1 MEKVKKIKYNATTS
15 DQIFA
20 ISADPGSSSKES
32 MPKLTIEL
40 ELTEE
45 KVQRIIEM
53 FEEMDETLAEMRKI
67 SQELRDLS
75 EMSFKEL
82 AKSVESE

>member
-1 MEKVKKIKYNATTS
+1 
-15 DQIFA
+15 
-20 ISADPGSSSKES
+20 
-32 MPKLTIEL
+32 MPKVTIEL

-67 SQELRDLS
+67 SQELKDLS

-82 AKSVESE
+82 ARVSGTLSDES

>member
-1 MEKVKKIKYNATTS
+1 
-15 DQIFA
+15 
-20 ISADPGSSSKES
+20 
-32 MPKLTIEL
+32 MPKVTIEL

>member
-1 MEKVKKIKYNATTS
+1 
-15 DQIFA
+15 
-20 ISADPGSSSKES
+20 
-32 MPKLTIEL
+32 MPKVPIEL
-40 ELTEE
+40 ELPEE

>member
-1 MEKVKKIKYNATTS
+1 
-15 DQIFA
+15 
-20 ISADPGSSSKES
+20 
-32 MPKLTIEL
+32 MPKVTIEL
-40 ELTEE
+40 ELSEE
-45 KVQRIIEM
+45 KVQRVIEM

-75 EMSFKEL
+75 EMAFKEL

>member
-1 MEKVKKIKYNATTS
+1 
-15 DQIFA
+15 
-20 ISADPGSSSKES
+20 
-32 MPKLTIEL
+32 MPKVTIEV

-45 KVQRIIEM
+45 RVQRVLEM

-67 SQELRDLS
+67 SQELKDLS

-82 AKSVESE
+82 AQNNSGDM

>member
-1 MEKVKKIKYNATTS
+1 
-15 DQIFA
+15 
-20 ISADPGSSSKES
+20 
-32 MPKLTIEL
+32 MPKVTIEV

-45 KVQRIIEM
+45 RINRVIEM

-67 SQELRDLS
+67 SQELKDLR

-82 AKSVESE
+82 AKSVENT

>member
-1 MEKVKKIKYNATTS
+1 
-15 DQIFA
+15 
-20 ISADPGSSSKES
+20 
-32 MPKLTIEL
+32 MPKVTIEV

-45 KVQRIIEM
+45 RINRVIEM

-67 SQELRDLS
+67 SQELKDLS

-82 AKSVESE
+82 AKSVEST

>member
-1 MEKVKKIKYNATTS
+1 
-15 DQIFA
+15 
-20 ISADPGSSSKES
+20 
-32 MPKLTIEL
+32 MPKVTIEL
-40 ELTEE
+40 ELSEE

>member
-1 MEKVKKIKYNATTS
+1 
-15 DQIFA
+15 
-20 ISADPGSSSKES
+20 
-32 MPKLTIEL
+32 MPKVTIEL
-40 ELTEE
+40 ELSEE
-45 KVQRIIEM
+45 KVHRIIEM